1 MKSREII
8 RAVALEHG
16 LQPRD
21 LLGRDRFGHFIAARR
36 EAMVRLREAG
46 FSYPQIGRF
55 LGRDHSTIVFHVNK
69 AKAGNH
75 RQGTHPRTG
84 GARES
89 GEGVA

>member
-69 AKAGNH
+69 ANRA
-75 RQGTHPRTG
+75 RRLDCMRTYMRRRR
-84 GARES
+84 AM
-89 GEGVA
+89 VTA